1 MTVDL
6 RELLARVELDARL
19 YVDDRDGWDTAWR
32 ALPFQLMTYAAT
44 AMDYQMAYLRHPAQP
59 LQDLSLVLLAN
70 GKPCGV
76 FPLLLTGEPGAR
88 RLSGNGSRI
97 TPPLFVA
104 GLPDKT
110 AKKISARLMA
120 LLREL
125 AVAHGCQTLQ
135 FEQPCMPGADAAG
148 LPDWHRQWLEA
159 GATGGCKHDL
169 FTDLTPPLA
178 DIRSGFRKSYKA
190 LINTGLRS
198 WTVQR
203 MDAANASDA
212 VWEEFKQL
220 HIQVAGR
227 RTRGD
232 DSWDLQLRIIREG
245 WGFAVLLR
253 DPADGR
259 LVGAGLFQ
267 HTRHEG
273 VYCVGAYDRTL
284 FDKPLGH
291 VVQQVAIER
300 LKELGVPWYRVGERS
315 YPQDR
320 PAPSPKQMAISDFK
334 QGFASHLFPRLELDL
349 AVRDWTA
356 GDGSAS

>member
-1 MTVDL
+1 MTGDL
-6 RELLARVELDARL
+6 RELLARVELDARP
-19 YVDDRDGWDTAWR
+19 YVDDRAAWDATWR

-44 AMDYQMAYLRHPAQP
+44 VLDYQVAYLRHPGTP

-88 RLSGNGSRI
+88 RLSGNGSRL
-97 TPPLFVA
+97 TPPLF
-104 GLPDKT
+104 LPDVPEKT
-110 AKKISARLMA
+110 AKKLSARLME

-125 AVAHGCQTLQ
+125 AVSEGCETLQ
-135 FEQPCMPGADAAG
+135 FEQPCMPGQEAAG
-148 LPDWHRQWLEA
+148 LPDWHRQWLDA
-159 GATGGCKHDL
+159 GATGGLKHDL
-169 FTDLTPPLA
+169 FTDLRRPLA
-178 DIRSGFRKSYKA
+178 DIRGGFRKSYKA
-190 LINTGLRS
+190 LINAGLRG
-198 WTVQR
+198 WTVQL
-203 MDAANASDA
+203 MDAGNASDA

-232 DSWDLQLRIIREG
+232 DSWALQLQIIREG

-253 DPADGR
+253 DPADSR

-267 HTRHEG
+267 HTRDEG

-300 LKELGVPWYRVGERS
+300 LKQLGVPWYRVGERA

-320 PAPSPKQMAISDFK
+320 PAPTAKQLAISDFK

-349 AVRDWTA
+349 AVA
-356 GDGSAS
+356 GWVSAD